1 MPTVQHGLRASLS
14 RQNAPASGAFQ
25 DWRRGAAARGAGCS
39 TAGRVPDERAY
50 LTARAA
56 KDAPPPATPPPQP
69 ATLLTLPLF
78 HLGGLESFL
87 LPFTASG
94 GKVVLM
100 YKWDAARRRSSEGS
114 CIGLCPASESRH
126 LSSGAAPRDRTGS
139 RQSPR
144 PTIQQLT
151 WPCVPRA
158 RHRPAVPRPAPHQL
172 GRRPGRRWLG
182 HPAPGQDQSVP
193 GSHRQSHEAN
203 IIRPRRRRPPSQSD
217 PLHGDAEGRAATM
230 VARRHRPHDDF
241 LRTIGNVDESQTEEV
256 MGTVPRA
263 VSSLRSRLSPAQVQG
278 SRRLITAVLGRR
290 IALGGLWIGRV

>member
-193 GSHRQSHEAN
+193 GSHRQSHTRRTSFGLVGGVHRRNLTRSTATRRGGLPLWWRGGTGRTTTSSGPSGTSTKVKPRKSWAQCHERYRHFGRAC
-203 IIRPRRRRPPSQSD
+203 RPRRS
-217 PLHGDAEGRAATM
+217 RA
-230 VARRHRPHDDF
+230 
-241 LRTIGNVDESQTEEV
+241 
-256 MGTVPRA
+256 
-263 VSSLRSRLSPAQVQG
+263 PAG
-278 SRRLITAVLGRR
+278 
-290 IALGGLWIGRV
+290 